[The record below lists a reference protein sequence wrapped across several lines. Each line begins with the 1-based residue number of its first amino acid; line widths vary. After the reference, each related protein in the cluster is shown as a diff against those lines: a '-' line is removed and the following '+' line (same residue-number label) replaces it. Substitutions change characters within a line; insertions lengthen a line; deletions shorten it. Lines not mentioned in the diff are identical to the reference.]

1 MSENPENISRL
12 PRRVARGTGGGVA
25 RARRGLKTSADDL
38 PSIPWNNAASNPA
51 AGVET

>member
-1 MSENPENISRL
+1 
-12 PRRVARGTGGGVA
+12 VAGA
-25 RARRGLKTSADDL
+25 LEGLNANADDL